1 MPAPLPDAVAGLS
14 LLAGWA
20 ADSLVLRS
28 RLRAARRDP
37 LTALFTR
44 DPWARRARR
53 IAARPAALVLLADV
67 DSFKRINDTFGHL
80 AGDAVLAATGQRL
93 AAWAAQCHGVAGRL
107 GGDEFAAAVICHIGG
122 AAAAAALDSLAAALA
137 VPVVARPGVL
147 VPVSV
152 TVGAARASRFPRGD
166 LPAALAAADAA
177 MYRAR
182 RAGARWQ
189 LAARQEEAPVTGRAP
204 HRRARHHGR
213 EVSQR

>member
-1 MPAPLPDAVAGLS
+1 M
-14 LLAGWA
+14 
-20 ADSLVLRS
+20 
-28 RLRAARRDP
+28 
-37 LTALFTR
+37 
-44 DPWARRARR
+44 
-53 IAARPAALVLLADV
+53 
-67 DSFKRINDTFGHL
+67 
-80 AGDAVLAATGQRL
+80 LAATGRRL

-122 AAAAAALDSLAAALA
+122 AEAAAALDSLAAALA

-189 LAARQEEAPVTGRAP
+189 LAARQEAPVTGRAP